1 MGREGTWKGRVHG
14 KGGYIGRGVH
24 GKGGYMGREAGERE
38 GERVCIREERKD
50 GTWKGREGRK
60 LREGM

>member
-1 MGREGTWKGRVHG
+1 MGREGTWEG
-14 KGGYIGRGVH
+14 GVH

-38 GERVCIREERKD
+38 GERVCIREEKKD